1 MKTKIFNIF
10 MLLAVAIGFAACN
23 DDTEPVLSLT
33 DAGNVTE
40 QNIPSTLVLDKAN
53 ASGVVFSLTWTAPE
67 FNVKVAQNYR
77 VEISNSADFATTASV
92 ATTAAT
98 TYSVTADE
106 LNTAVLE
113 YMPSVEEVSPI
124 DVFVRVRCELNDDP
138 AGGYVV
144 GEQTFPVNVTPYPG
158 EYPRLYVIGSIQ
170 GWNISSSNY
179 FLRDREGNN
188 VYTGE
193 LGIPNGAQFRFYKEL
208 GDWDKNS
215 YGSQVED
222 AGVNIT
228 LTDGAYSGAL
238 VEGKGSWIFPAD
250 AEGTYNCTVDLTNM
264 TVKFE
269 YAGEYRDT
277 AEDPGTGGDEPASAE
292 GCFMVGNINN
302 WSLAPTATE
311 GQMTESYEGSNVW
324 SATLNLP
331 DSGNGYS
338 YFRFYTKL
346 ENDNWGDGTWG
357 STTGADFEITITDGL
372 GEAEVLEGSQGSFM
386 VPTGTYEVSLDLNN
400 SSLVVVPVE

>member
-1 MKTKIFNIF
+1 MKTKILNIL

-23 DDTEPVLSLT
+23 DDTEPVLSL
-33 DAGNVTE
+33 ASQGSIIE
-40 QNIPSTLVLDKAN
+40 QNVPSTLVLEEAN
-53 ASGVVFSLTWTAPE
+53 ASEVVISLAWEAPTY
-67 FNVKVAQNYR
+67 NVPVARSYR
-77 VEISNSADFATTASV
+77 IQISNAEDFSNTVSV
-92 ATTAAT
+92 AVPTDTCYDVTAA
-98 TYSVTADE
+98 E

-113 YMPSVEEVSPI
+113 YMPSVENVSPI
-124 DVFVRVRCELNDDP
+124 NIWLRVVCELNSDP
-138 AGGYVV
+138 NNSVV
-144 GEQTFPVNVTPYPG
+144 INNQVFPINVTPYPG
-158 EYPRLYVIGSIQ
+158 ELPRLYIVGSIQ
-170 GWNISSSNY
+170 GWDINSSNY
-179 FLRDREGNN
+179 FLRDVEENN

-250 AEGTYNCTVDLTNM
+250 CEGTYNVTVDLTNL
-264 TVKFE
+264 TVSFE

-346 ENDNWGDGTWG
+346 GNDNWGDGTWG